1 MSYRLLLAGKK
12 QDIID
17 NFFQMA
23 GEKYEIHPGIK
34 AVLMMGSASGH
45 IL

>member
-23 GEKYEIHPGIK
+23 DYVNAERRY
-34 AVLMMGSASGH
+34 
-45 IL
+45 

>member
-17 NFFQMA
+17 NFFDRMK
-23 GEKYEIHPGIK
+23 EDYKKYYIK
-34 AVLMMGSASGH
+34 
-45 IL
+45 